1 MERGMEVPLINS
13 KVVNKGTGQGE
24 IALLTRRVRYDDFRT
39 PSTLPVGGASQRV
52 TYDW

>member
-1 MERGMEVPLINS
+1 MEVPLINS
-13 KVVNKGTGQGE
+13 KVVNKGMGQGE
-24 IALLTRRVRYDDFRT
+24 IALLTWRVRYDDFRT